1 MIGFIEQIF
10 RSTRNIDLSLAFEK
24 YTKTVR
30 PIISKKKPVL
40 EDKTD
45 QSDDS
50 NNKGKEVDVR
60 C

>member
-1 MIGFIEQIF
+1 MIGFITDLF
-10 RSTRNIDLSLAFEK
+10 KTTRRIDLSLAFDK
-24 YTKTVR
+24 YSKTVS

-40 EDKTD
+40 EGKTD

-50 NNKGKEVDVR
+50 GGQKEIDIK